1 MEIPLCK
8 KQTLPV
14 CTELQKKKLCSVYKR
29 KGIQRCRKYRKSR
42 PLTPENVMPE
52 RHAPRQVNVIP
63 ESEEPEPEQST
74 LEKVQTVYGGE
85 EGAILAEDI
94 DELERDPHGAT
105 VALVKNVTLRNRLL
119 QLIDGAETTYQESMR
134 YIDLYEKLTSKSFL
148 KLLPTIDIN
157 GALLKRELLINL
169 GKGAVSYYET
179 IDTAIESALE
189 PRKTNST
196 TVFMSPKNVESSQFI
211 EDAGINNYESI
222 VRNFKKF
229 SIIPKRSSSDS
240 IVLRAEFKPAGES
253 INSIR
258 EYSNLESLPLYFKI
272 FPTKINVSPISN
284 DGLEFEQFAYN
295 QLFKLV
301 QFNITPNILCKVANS
316 IIPHFTRD
324 FLDSAALSS
333 IKADMADQVKTINR
347 SNGYSADASWAE
359 TGVIITQSGDK
370 TVHDELK
377 KLTNEERRQVMF
389 QLMYTLYVFEKIE
402 FSHGDFHIN
411 NIFIIHLLE
420 EIELC
425 YVIEGQIFR
434 FRTKKLVKIYDFD
447 QGTLCKD
454 TSFRYNRTD
463 SFQIEKRLN
472 PNRNVYNTFNT
483 KHAQTNI
490 FNKNLD
496 LLVFTNNLYYLFSNK
511 MFTGFK
517 MIQTDPQFNLF
528 FKECFPGFN
537 SENPLSSQTI
547 GDTYYFRLLNPAD
560 MTEANRIF
568 GININDPAAWKNYRV
583 SDQISNMTWLDYF
596 KELKGEGHYCRI
608 VKDFNKEVVNNH
620 LWIPDNVVV
629 PKLQMLTNGY
639 FNSLRSDVPI
649 DIRKE
654 IVYTMDNR

>member
-8 KQTLPV
+8 KQSLLV
-14 CTELQKKKLCSVYKR
+14 CTELQKQKLCSIYKR
-29 KGIQRCRKYRKSR
+29 KGVQHCRKYRKSR
-42 PLTPENVMPE
+42 PLTPENVM
-52 RHAPRQVNVIP
+52 RGPRQPNVIP
-63 ESEEPEPEQST
+63 ELEEREQEEST
-74 LEKVQTVYGGE
+74 LEKVQKVYGGE

-94 DELERDPHGAT
+94 DELERDPQGAT
-105 VALVKNVTLRNRLL
+105 ASLVKNVTLRNALL
-119 QLIDGAETTYQESMR
+119 QLIDGAETTHQESMR
-134 YIDLYEKLTSKSFL
+134 YIDLYEKLTSKALMRLMPS
-148 KLLPTIDIN
+148 IEIN
-157 GALLKRELLINL
+157 GGLLKRQLLINL
-169 GKGAVSYYET
+169 GKGAISYYQT
-179 IDTAIESALE
+179 IDNAIESALE
-189 PRKTNST
+189 PRKSNST
-196 TVFMSPKNVESSQFI
+196 TVFMSPKNVDSSQFI
-211 EDAGINNYESI
+211 EDVGISNYESI
-222 VRNFKKF
+222 IRNFKKF
-229 SIIPKRSSSDS
+229 QILPKTSSSDS
-240 IVLRAEFKPAGES
+240 IVLRAEFRPTGDS

-258 EYSNLESLPLYFKI
+258 EYSTLESLPLYFKI
-272 FPTKINVSPISN
+272 FPTKINVSKIPN
-284 DGLEFEQFAYN
+284 HGLEFEQFAYN

-301 QFNITPNILCKVANS
+301 QYNITPNILCKVADS

-324 FLDSAALSS
+324 FLNSATLST
-333 IKADMADQVKTINR
+333 IKATIAEQIKTING
-347 SNGYSADASWAE
+347 SNGYAADAPWVE

-370 TVHDELK
+370 TVHAELK

-425 YVIEGQIFR
+425 YVIEEQIFR

-472 PNRNVYNTFNT
+472 PNRDVGSAFNT
-483 KHAQTNI
+483 EYAQTNI

-517 MIQTDPQFNLF
+517 MIDSDPQFNLF

-547 GDTYYFRLLNPAD
+547 GDTYYFRLLNQAD
-560 MTEANRIF
+560 MREANRIF
-568 GININDPAAWKNYRV
+568 GININNPAAWKNYRV
-583 SDQISNMTWLDYF
+583 SDRISNMTWMDYF
-596 KELKGEGHYCRI
+596 KELKGEGHFCRI
-608 VKDFNKEVVNNH
+608 VKDFDKEVANNH
-620 LWIPDNVVV
+620 LWIPDNIVI

-639 FNSLRSDVPI
+639 FNSLRSDVQI

>member
-8 KQTLPV
+8 KQTLLV
-14 CTELQKKKLCSVYKR
+14 CTELQKQKLCSIYNR
-29 KGIQRCRKYRKSR
+29 KGVQRCRKYRKSR
-42 PLTPENVMPE
+42 PLTPENVMQE
-52 RHAPRQVNVIP
+52 L
-63 ESEEPEPEQST
+63 EEPELEQST
-74 LEKVQTVYGGE
+74 LEKVQKVYGGE

-94 DELERDPHGAT
+94 DELERDTHRAT
-105 VALVKNVTLRNRLL
+105 VALVKNVTLRNALL
-119 QLIDGAETTYQESMR
+119 QLIDGAETTHQESMR
-134 YIDLYEKLTSKSFL
+134 YIDLYEKLTSKAFL
-148 KLLPTIDIN
+148 KLLPTIEIN
-157 GALLKRELLINL
+157 GGLLKRELLINL
-169 GKGAVSYYET
+169 AKGAVSYYET

-189 PRKTNST
+189 PRKSNST
-196 TVFMSPKNVESSQFI
+196 TVFMSPKNVETSQFI
-211 EDAGINNYESI
+211 EDAGISNYESI

-229 SIIPKRSSSDS
+229 SIIPKTSSSDS

-258 EYSNLESLPLYFKI
+258 EYSTLESLPLYFKI

-284 DGLEFEQFAYN
+284 DGLEFEKFAYN

-301 QFNITPNILCKVANS
+301 QFNITPNILCKVASS

-324 FLDSAALSS
+324 FLNSAALSS
-333 IKADMADQVKTINR
+333 IKAAMADQIKTING
-347 SNGYSADASWAE
+347 SNGYVADAPWVE

-370 TVHDELK
+370 TFYTDLK

-463 SFQIEKRLN
+463 SFQIQKRLN
-472 PNRNVYNTFNT
+472 PNRNVGNTFNT

-517 MIQTDPQFNLF
+517 MIETDPQFNLF

-560 MTEANRIF
+560 MREANRIF
-568 GININDPAAWKNYRV
+568 GIKINDPAAWKNYRV
-583 SDQISNMTWLDYF
+583 SDQIFNMTWLDYF

-608 VKDFNKEVVNNH
+608 VKDFDKEVANNH
-620 LWIPDNVVV
+620 LWIPDNVVL
-629 PKLQMLTNGY
+629 PKLEMLMNGY
-639 FNSLRSDVPI
+639 FNTLRSNIPI

-654 IVYTMDNR
+654 IVYTMDDRIN